1 MGGLMAW
8 IPLYLV
14 HCRQVR
20 YPGKSTTLSHAKSIF
35 PPGNSISIYFHS
47 VIFRTISQEAKYLRD
62 LDLIASVRVVFCP
75 RRLLNTN
82 LTRISPFLVLREA
95 TATRL
100 SAHHRFT

>member
-1 MGGLMAW
+1 MDGLIAW

-35 PPGNSISIYFHS
+35 PLGNSISIYFHS

-62 LDLIASVRVVFCP
+62 LDLIASVVFCP
-75 RRLLNTN
+75 RRLLDTN
-82 LTRISPFLVLREA
+82 LARISPFLVLREA
-95 TATRL
+95 AATRL